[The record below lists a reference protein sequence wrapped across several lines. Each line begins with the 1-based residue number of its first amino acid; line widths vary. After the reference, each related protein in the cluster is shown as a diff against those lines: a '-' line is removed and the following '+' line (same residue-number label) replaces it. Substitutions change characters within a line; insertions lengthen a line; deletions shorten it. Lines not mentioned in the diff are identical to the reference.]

1 MNMNSMAK
9 EIFPAEAFAKSK
21 QGALFVDVREKSEL
35 EAEAYD
41 VPNLLLIPLGEL
53 ELRFKEIP
61 NDQDV
66 VVVCQGGVRSLRAL
80 NFLVGQGYVNAANM
94 KQGILGWMREGFP
107 VHKSAT
113 LTQNIGFISINQ
125 L

>member
-1 MNMNSMAK
+1 MVTPLAK
-9 EIFPAEAFAKSK
+9 EISPAEAFAKAE
-21 QGALFVDVREKSEL
+21 QGALFVDVREKREL

-41 VPNLLLIPLGEL
+41 VPNLLHIPLGEL

-61 NDQDV
+61 KDKDV
-66 VVVCQGGVRSLRAL
+66 VIVCRGGGRSLRTVH
-80 NFLVGQGYVNAANM
+80 FLISQGYENIANM

-107 VHKSAT
+107 ARKNDMPFQSS
-113 LTQNIGFISINQ
+113 GFISLNQ